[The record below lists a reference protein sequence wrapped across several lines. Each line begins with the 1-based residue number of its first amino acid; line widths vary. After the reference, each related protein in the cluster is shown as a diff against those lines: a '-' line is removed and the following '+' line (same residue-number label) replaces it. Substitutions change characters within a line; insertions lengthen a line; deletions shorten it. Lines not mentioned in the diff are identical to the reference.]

1 MKILQVPRERFV
13 YSPTA
18 LRTWICWSYSTTLS
32 VHMLLWCHFHFSS
45 GFWLGGLVLVY
56 ETLQAISPPL
66 GLMCVWRCLHVW
78 LDVDTVNASD
88 LIFLFCFC
96 LGWRYTSRTGINYF
110 NYWIIILCVCVCF
123 KELERNLELSA
134 NSFQRQLA
142 AEKRRTLSAQEEIQS
157 LQEELQRVTNRLKV
171 RK

>member
-1 MKILQVPRERFV
+1 MRLILFFFSVFAWAEDTRQEQE
-13 YSPTA
+13 
-18 LRTWICWSYSTTLS
+18 LR
-32 VHMLLWCHFHFSS
+32 V
-45 GFWLGGLVLVY
+45 
-56 ETLQAISPPL
+56 
-66 GLMCVWRCLHVW
+66 
-78 LDVDTVNASD
+78 
-88 LIFLFCFC
+88 
-96 LGWRYTSRTGINYF
+96 
-110 NYWIIILCVCVCF
+110 CVCVCF